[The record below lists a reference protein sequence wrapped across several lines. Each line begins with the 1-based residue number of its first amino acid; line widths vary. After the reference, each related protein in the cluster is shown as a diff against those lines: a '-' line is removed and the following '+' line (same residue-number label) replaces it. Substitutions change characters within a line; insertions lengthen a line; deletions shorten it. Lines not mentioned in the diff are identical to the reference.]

1 MGTSPV
7 HYDASGSKTY
17 LVQGGIVFP
26 GPKAAR
32 SSNGQ
37 QRCAESAGVWRVP
50 PFSGGLKSEPNFHI
64 AGIMMLMRL
73 WLCMFFLAGF
83 MAASLPARAEGETFP
98 QVRIAVGEAYQL
110 RLGFIIVGLVC
121 DDNSLVRVEDGGD
134 HLRLV
139 GLAPGRTK
147 CGFWS
152 NPQSPAPSKV
162 YEVVVTRAPPPKR

>member
-1 MGTSPV
+1 MV
-7 HYDASGSKTY
+7 
-17 LVQGGIVFP
+17 V
-26 GPKAAR
+26 
-32 SSNGQ
+32 
-37 QRCAESAGVWRVP
+37 
-50 PFSGGLKSEPNFHI
+50 
-64 AGIMMLMRL
+64 MRL

-83 MAASLPARAEGETFP
+83 MAASLPARAEGDAFP